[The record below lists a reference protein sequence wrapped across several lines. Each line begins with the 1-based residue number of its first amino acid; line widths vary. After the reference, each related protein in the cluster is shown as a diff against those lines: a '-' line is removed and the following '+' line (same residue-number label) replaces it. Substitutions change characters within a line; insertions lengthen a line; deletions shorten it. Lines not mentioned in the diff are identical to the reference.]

1 MKRVLLILVVLV
13 LMATTALGN
22 ATPIG
27 SSPHLGWW
35 NEQAPGT
42 THQAFNF
49 STSEQV
55 TAGPPTWTFTPEEL
69 VSPSTAQAIVTT
81 SVNGIWESGVIS
93 DDGMIY
99 VTLKIENYE
108 TPNAYKENWIDV
120 GYTGTLQGWTAG
132 AHNGLDLQDYK
143 VVSLGP
149 GGPSGAAEWGF
160 RIYPNPHWEDI
171 NFQIAPI
178 IQENPGTYAALDC
191 IQVDTICIPA
201 PGTIL
206 LGSIGVGFVGRL
218 KRRRAF

>member
-1 MKRVLLILVVLV
+1 MKRALLTLVVLV

-22 ATPIG
+22 ATSIG

-49 STSEQV
+49 SASEQV

-69 VSPSTAQAIVTT
+69 VNPSTAQAIVTT
-81 SVNGIWESGVIS
+81 SVNGIWDSGVIS
-93 DDGMIY
+93 NDGMIY

-108 TPNAYKENWIDV
+108 TPNAYKEIWIDI

-149 GGPSGAAEWGF
+149 GGPSGVAEWGF

-171 NFQIAPI
+171 NFQIASITDPAGL
-178 IQENPGTYAALDC
+178 PATLDW
-191 IQVDTICIPA
+191 IHVDTICIPA
-201 PGTIL
+201 PGAIL
-206 LGSIGVGFVGRL
+206 LGSIGVGFVGWL

>member
-1 MKRVLLILVVLV
+1 MKRVLLTLVVLV

-27 SSPHLGWW
+27 SSPHFGWW

-42 THQAFNF
+42 THQTFDF
-49 STSEQV
+49 SASEQV
-55 TAGPPTWTFTPEEL
+55 TAAPSTWTFTPEEL

-81 SVNGIWESGVIS
+81 SVNGIWKSGVIS
-93 DDGMIY
+93 NNGMIY

-120 GYTGTLQGWTAG
+120 GYTVTLQGWTAG
-132 AHNGLDLQDYK
+132 AHNGLELQDYK
-143 VVSLGP
+143 VDSLGP
-149 GGPSGAAEWGF
+149 GGPSDVAEWDF

-178 IQENPGTYAALDC
+178 IQENPGTNAALNC
-191 IQVDTICIPA
+191 IHAETISIPA